1 MHAML
6 TYWMDLND
14 PLRAFENVRRRMGQ
28 VLREYDE
35 TASAQTRAS
44 YPRASLRDTKD
55 AFVLAAEVPGV
66 AEGDLKITATLDSLT
81 VSGERKAAAPEG
93 YAVHRQERGALR
105 FARSFALPAKIDVEK
120 ITAGLKHGVLTV
132 TMPKHPESQPKSI
145 TVKAQ

>member
-1 MHAML
+1 ML

-35 TASAQTRAS
+35 TTSAQARAS
-44 YPRASLRDTKD
+44 FPRASLRDTKD

-66 AEGDLKITATLDSLT
+66 AEADLNITATHDSLT
-81 VSGERKAAAPEG
+81 VTGERKSAVPEG

>member
-1 MHAML
+1 ML
-6 TYWMDLND
+6 TYWMDRND
-14 PLRAFENVRRRMGQ
+14 PFRAFDNVRRRMDQ

-35 TASAQTRAS
+35 TATTRARAS

-55 AFVLAAEVPGV
+55 GFVLTAEIPGV

-81 VSGERKAAAPEG
+81 VAGERKASAPEG

-132 TMPKHPESQPKSI
+132 TMPKHPESQPKAI
-145 TVKAQ
+145 TVKTQ